1 MKRIA
6 LSILAGTACAALAN
20 LPRESREPALDIKI
34 IEAALAADAP
44 KIEDDRCGLV
54 SVTVK
59 LRIGETWQE
68 AEIRAKRAAE
78 SWKAANPGTP
88 IDFESTARFYA
99 GGNRVHSVIR
109 HLSYGCGCPPPLLPV
124 PPPKKP

>member
-1 MKRIA
+1 MNYIA
-6 LSILAGTACAALAN
+6 LSILVGMAGPALAN
-20 LPRESREPALDIKI
+20 LPRESREPTLNIKVL
-34 IEAALAADAP
+34 EAALAADAP

-59 LRIGETWQE
+59 LRIGETWQAAE
-68 AEIRAKRAAE
+68 ARAKRAAE
-78 SWKAANPGTP
+78 TWKAANPGTP
-88 IDFESTARFYA
+88 IDFESTARAYS
-99 GGNRVHSVIR
+99 GKGRVHSVIR